1 MNKES
6 DIYIERFKISYMK
19 ATLFKQAH
27 NASLLLIGI
36 FFLSGLI
43 LDLSSQSPPLE
54 PTALFDRSEVILVWD
69 EGTTNGA
76 KVVEQ
81 NMKLKFNYQGVD
93 EGDRLL
99 GAEKVVSDNS
109 WSYSKRQI
117 DLLAGDFNGDNMADY
132 LYSLTGRA
140 DTLHLVLARRG
151 KTLNYTY
158 KHVYKHEGKVLL
170 GKNLILGDLDGDGL
184 NEFVVGFRPFGEDV
198 AHVAVFGFDSN
209 FEIVLLD
216 VIEAGVSVDDFL
228 VDLGDLDGDGD
239 DELVMGYFELGS
251 EEDYFLQVYD
261 FGTDFRPV
269 KKEAL
274 KLDLLFGAEE
284 FGGKALAAVDFDN
297 DGLDELVIG
306 FTINTGDAPNNPD
319 TYLYTAAVMDNP
331 DTGSE
336 DPLEMIRFYKDSYVS
351 GIYSYNS
358 SWHILLKS
366 GDLNGDGKLE
376 VLLGCNSGVR
386 IFQGAADDRI
396 EYYSQSSVNGFA
408 DDLPSVNYFDVAD
421 ITGDDRDDIIAVNHY
436 FDKGP
441 VGDQGF
447 SWSMYQF
454 DSNLRTTRIE
464 RANQKNVIDNGGGGG
479 MHETHFAVA
488 MSDFDGDLFRIGDYT
503 SQGCFT
509 NVVKPLTVLNTPP
522 VHIDYIDGFLHDVN
536 ECFGQNDCASSVQKS
551 NEQFIQDEFSIES
564 SSRGDWGY
572 QAEYT
577 LGINQNLGGLGGV
590 AMSPVELSSIFGGD
604 LEELVY
610 DQNTTSI
617 GKTTS
622 RTFFQTASM
631 DRRFSRD
638 DAILTIVS
646 DYERWEYPVY
656 NEYDEMLG
664 EIVILIPQTTN
675 EENWLRGRQSLEVAG
690 MVQLH
695 EPGNLLSYRKF
706 VESEEDLMETNPD
719 IREIISIANEHEL
732 DLNSTFTESITWGS
746 EFEGS
751 NVSVENTVET
761 QPSGGFNILGFE
773 LRRQDES
780 VAEEEL
786 IISHVHRAGK
796 NLGIEVY
803 GSSLAANSYEYKVK
817 PYYYWS
823 RNGALVVDYM
833 IDLSAGSFW
842 QDNYSLQDPGF
853 ILPNR
858 LDSLKAKN
866 EIDKITDLDEYIK
879 TPSILFEP
887 TIPVNGDTV
896 RVTTI
901 VHNLS
906 ISSTSDPVELSFFL
920 GDPEK
925 GGSRIS
931 DVEGNFL
938 FATPSTI
945 EDQNFAI
952 VEFDWLAD
960 FTRGDRLYAVIDPYQ
975 KLVENKLDN
984 NKAWAPV
991 QRFAACGQGPLS
1003 DQVPLQAIT
1012 MEERFTFYPNP
1023 ARDHIN
1029 LSYAGPDI
1037 SGVVVTITDMSGKIY
1052 LNETRSYLHMDYR
1065 STLAIDGLP
1074 KGVYILSFSTRN
1086 YIQHNKLLIE

>member
-1 MNKES
+1 MRAIRS
-6 DIYIERFKISYMK
+6 
-19 ATLFKQAH
+19 TQAH
-27 NASLLLIGI
+27 AAFTMLFCILIVSAI
-36 FFLSGLI
+36 FSHAGA
-43 LDLSSQSPPLE
+43 QTPPLE
-54 PTALFDRSEVILVWD
+54 PTGLFDRSEVILVWD

-76 KVVEQ
+76 RVLEQ
-81 NMKLKFNYQGVD
+81 NMKLKFNYQGMD
-93 EGDRLL
+93 EGERLL
-99 GAEKVVSDNS
+99 GAEKVISDTT

-117 DLLAGDFNGDNMADY
+117 DVVAGDFNGDNMADY

-151 KTLNYTY
+151 KTLNYNY
-158 KHVYKHEGKVLL
+158 RVMYRHEGKVLP
-170 GKNLILGDLDGDGL
+170 GKNLILGDLNGDGL
-184 NEFVVGFRPFGEDV
+184 NEFVVGYRPFDQEV
-198 AHVAVFGFDSN
+198 AHVAVFGFDSD

-216 VIEAGVSVDDFL
+216 RIESGVSTDDFL
-228 VDLGDLDGDGD
+228 VDLGDLDGDGN
-239 DELVMGYFELGS
+239 DELVMGYYETGS
-251 EEDYFLQVYD
+251 EVDYFLQVYD
-261 FGTDFRPV
+261 FDADFKPIE
-269 KKEAL
+269 KEAL
-274 KLDLLFGAEE
+274 KLDLIFGAQE
-284 FGGKALAAVDFDN
+284 FGGKALGAIDFDS

-306 FTINTGDAPNNPD
+306 FTINTSDSPNNPD
-319 TYLYTAAVMDNP
+319 TYLYTAAVMDDP
-331 DTGSE
+331 GTGPE
-336 DPLEMIRFYKDSYVS
+336 DPLEMIEFYKDGYVS
-351 GIYSYNS
+351 GTYNYNGT
-358 SWHILLKS
+358 WHILLKS
-366 GDLNGDGKLE
+366 GDLNGDGRLE
-376 VLLGCNSGVR
+376 VLLGCHSGVR
-386 IFQGAADDRI
+386 IFTGAEGNLI
-396 EYYSQSSVNGFA
+396 EYQGQSGVNGFA
-408 DDLPSVNYFDVAD
+408 EGLPSINYFDVAD
-421 ITGDDRDDIIAVNHY
+421 ITGDDREDIVAVSHY
-436 FDKGP
+436 FNNGP
-441 VGDQGF
+441 VGEQGF

-454 DSNLRTTRIE
+454 DSTFLTTRIE
-464 RANQKNVIDNGGGGG
+464 RANQKHVIDNGGGGG

-503 SQGCFT
+503 SQGCFR

-522 VHIDYIDGFLHDVN
+522 VHIDFINGILHDVN
-536 ECFGQNDCASSVQKS
+536 ECFGSNDCASSVQKS
-551 NEQFIQDEFSIES
+551 SEQFIEDEFSIES

-572 QAEYT
+572 QAAYT
-577 LGINQNLGGLGGV
+577 LGINQNLGGVGGV

-604 LEELVY
+604 LEEVVY
-610 DQNTTSI
+610 DKTTTNI

-656 NEYDEMLG
+656 NEYDELLG
-664 EIVILIPQTTN
+664 EIVILIPQVTN
-675 EENWLRGRQSLEVAG
+675 GENWLRGRQSLEVSG

-706 VESEEDLMETNPD
+706 VDSEEELMERNPD
-719 IREIISIANEHEL
+719 IREIIFMANEHEL

-746 EFEGS
+746 QFEGS

-773 LRRQDES
+773 LRGQDES

-842 QDNYSLQDPGF
+842 RDNYSLQDPGF

-866 EIDKITDLDEYIK
+866 EIDRITDMDEYFK
-879 TPSILFEP
+879 TTSILFDP
-887 TIPVNGDTV
+887 AIPVNGDTV

-906 ISSTSDPVELSFFL
+906 ISPTSGPVELGFYL
-920 GDPEK
+920 GDPDK
-925 GGSRIS
+925 GGRRIS
-931 DVEGNFL
+931 DVDGNLL
-938 FATPSTI
+938 FSTSSI
-945 EDQNFAI
+945 IGDQDFAI
-952 VEFDWLAD
+952 VEFDWVAD
-960 FTRGDRLYAVIDPYQ
+960 FTRGDRMYALIDPRGN
-975 KLVENKLDN
+975 LVENKLDN

-1003 DQVPLQAIT
+1003 DPVPFQALT
-1012 MEERFTFYPNP
+1012 MEERFSLFPNP
-1023 ARDHIN
+1023 AGDVLNIH
-1029 LSYAGPDI
+1029 YTGPDI
-1037 SGVVVTITDMSGKIY
+1037 PGVELTITDLSGK
-1052 LNETRSYLHMDYR
+1052 LLLRETLQYLHMDYT
-1065 STLAIDGLP
+1065 SVIDTGRLP
-1074 KGVYILSFSTRN
+1074 GGVYVVRLNAGN
-1086 YIQHNKLLIE
+1086 YIQHTKLLIE